1 MFRRKKKS
9 NKYHNYIIVSE
20 RDTDVQHFHFSRQKL
35 LTISGV
41 AVVLISIALF
51 LSADALTG
59 ILYKAKL
66 KDLQSNYKN
75 LTQTLVDLQTQLE
88 DVSGQV
94 GIIEKKDLAIRTYAG
109 LPQIDQDV
117 RKMGIGGT
125 KLKNPN
131 MDEIAPHVTSLI
143 SDIEMN
149 VDALSRKVK
158 LELQSYNTMF
168 NSVRD
173 HSDNL
178 KIIPSIRPVQEGYL
192 GSGFGYREDPFNGK
206 VRFHYGLDFAVNTG
220 TKIYT
225 PADGKVKYAGNQGEF
240 GEAKICSYIHVINK

>member
-94 GIIEKKDLAIRTYAG
+94 GIIEKK
-109 LPQIDQDV
+109 
-117 RKMGIGGT
+117 
-125 KLKNPN
+125 
-131 MDEIAPHVTSLI
+131 
-143 SDIEMN
+143 
-149 VDALSRKVK
+149 
-158 LELQSYNTMF
+158 
-168 NSVRD
+168 
-173 HSDNL
+173 
-178 KIIPSIRPVQEGYL
+178 
-192 GSGFGYREDPFNGK
+192 
-206 VRFHYGLDFAVNTG
+206 RFSN
-220 TKIYT
+220 
-225 PADGKVKYAGNQGEF
+225 
-240 GEAKICSYIHVINK
+240 